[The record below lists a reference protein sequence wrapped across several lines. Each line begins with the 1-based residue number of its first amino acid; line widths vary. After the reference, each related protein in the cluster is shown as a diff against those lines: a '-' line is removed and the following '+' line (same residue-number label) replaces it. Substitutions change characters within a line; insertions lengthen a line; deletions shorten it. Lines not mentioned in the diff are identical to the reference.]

1 MPLTGFEGGLNLLH
15 VADDDT
21 GICSDCSTREIIN
34 KLTIYCTFC
43 SLADIFLSQFVC
55 TCIHIVGV
63 CVIARFV
70 VTVGQCCDNVS
81 C

>member
-43 SLADIFLSQFVC
+43 SLADIFFISVC
-55 TCIHIVGV
+55 LYMYSYCWGLCYCMV
-63 CVIARFV
+63 
-70 VTVGQCCDNVS
+70 CCDCWPVL
-81 C
+81 

>member
-1 MPLTGFEGGLNLLH
+1 VPLTGFEGGLNLLH

-43 SLADIFLSQFVC
+43 SLADIFFYLSLFVHVF
-55 TCIHIVGV
+55 ILLGSVLLHGLL
-63 CVIARFV
+63 
-70 VTVGQCCDNVS
+70 
-81 C
+81 